1 MIAPTKAIATY
12 AVTTLSLLT
21 KGPKNV
27 IGKAPGFTSLPA
39 VTPMLAKRSPQN
51 KSALLSLAALP
62 QRGTWLKIREINT
75 LKSP

>member
-27 IGKAPGFTSLPA
+27 IGKAPRFTSLPA
-39 VTPMLAKRSPQN
+39 VTPKLTKGSRQK
-51 KSALLSLAALP
+51 KSAPLSLAELP

>member
-27 IGKAPGFTSLPA
+27 IAKAPWFTSLPA
-39 VTPMLAKRSPQN
+39 VTPKIANRSRRKKSVLLPLATSR
-51 KSALLSLAALP
+51 
-62 QRGTWLKIREINT
+62 QRATWLKIR
-75 LKSP
+75 